1 MCWFFLGP
9 KVKANGKMPAVHPGK
24 PSRNPCRCWRW
35 VGWQRLLHRPCL
47 QHQTH
52 KLSWVEHHG
61 WYKIIYQNHIK
72 IISLTTLHH
81 FTSISRPIL
90 SPLISLNAS
99 ALCQH
104 GWSAFGRPTSR
115 ITSPPTFIAFK
126 TSSKMLP
133 TRAYWTCPS
142 LAKTRTCWSKLL
154 GSHFECEVVAKIPC
168 QNAGCLWLLTL
179 GHSCNTQRLIVVMMH
194 HATSD
199 WQSWRKIW
207 HETYKM

>member
-1 MCWFFLGP
+1 MCWCFNGP
-9 KVKANGKMPAVHPGK
+9 KVKANGKMPAVHPWK

-154 GSHFECEVVAKIPC
+154 GSHFECEVVAK
-168 QNAGCLWLLTL
+168 
-179 GHSCNTQRLIVVMMH
+179 S
-194 HATSD
+194 HARTMD
-199 WQSWRKIW
+199 VFGF
-207 HETYKM
+207 